1 MNRLSAI
8 TVALILAAPFI
19 FAGAGTNR
27 SAHAAELAR
36 RTPRT
41 GQSSKSSQKPQN
53 SKPDEQK
60 TIETDETVR
69 LGTELVNVL
78 FTAVDASNH
87 VISNINQNEISVL
100 EDGQPQQIFTFKRE
114 VSLPI
119 NIAILID
126 LSGSQEYTFPEE
138 KLAAGYFLHSII
150 RSGEDSAA
158 LLTFMDDV
166 DLVQGLT
173 SHVDTMSRAL
183 DEVEYARHLGAVT
196 SRNQATALYDAVYI
210 TVDEVLGREEI
221 RRSADDSITRR
232 AIILLT
238 DGVDNASNRK
248 LDEAIDR
255 AWKSGVMIYSIG
267 IGDRFRFEG
276 IREDVLRRMSGETG
290 GRAYFP
296 RGPEDLG
303 GDFKQIESDLRSQYL
318 VAYAPSN
325 TLHDGSFH
333 RIDVRIPDRPGVRV
347 IHRRGYYAPREDVKK

>member
-1 MNRLSAI
+1 MNPRFISVISAI
-8 TVALILAAPFI
+8 IFVAQFNNASRAMVKPESSGSST
-19 FAGAGTNR
+19 FANQQ
-27 SAHAAELAR
+27 
-36 RTPRT
+36 
-41 GQSSKSSQKPQN
+41 GQQGKDASQK
-53 SKPDEQK
+53 QK
-60 TIETDETVR
+60 DQKQSDQAIEGTETLK
-69 LGTELVNVL
+69 LGTDLVNVL
-78 FTAVDASNH
+78 FTAVDANNH
-87 VISNINQNEISVL
+87 VISNINQNEVTIL
-100 EDGQPQQIFTFKRE
+100 EDGQPQQVFTFRRE

-126 LSGSQEYTFPEE
+126 LSGSQEYTFPQE
-138 KLAAGYFLHSII
+138 KLAASYFLHSII

-173 SHVDTMSRAL
+173 SHLDSMNRAM
-183 DEVEYARHLGAVT
+183 DEVEYARHVGPVS

-221 RRSADDSITRR
+221 RRSADDVITRR

-255 AWKSGVMIYSIG
+255 ASKSGVMIYSIG

-276 IREDVLRRMSGETG
+276 IREDVLERMSEETG

-296 RGPEDLG
+296 RGPEDLT
-303 GDFKQIESDLRSQYL
+303 GDFKQIENDLRSQYL
-318 VAYAPSN
+318 VAYAPTN
-325 TLHDGSFH
+325 TSHDGSF
-333 RIDVRIPDRPGVRV
+333 RKIDVRIPDRPGVRT
-347 IHRRGYYAPREDVKK
+347 IHRRGYYAAREDVNK

>member
-1 MNRLSAI
+1 MIRKIALLAIVAI
-8 TVALILAAPFI
+8 TAQMQCAALALGGKSGATAVQPAPL
-19 FAGAGTNR
+19 N
-27 SAHAAELAR
+27 S
-36 RTPRT
+36 
-41 GQSSKSSQKPQN
+41 QKQKPQ
-53 SKPDEQK
+53 QK
-60 TIETDETVR
+60 QQSGSGQQGQTIESDDTVR

-78 FTAVDASNH
+78 FTAVDANNH
-87 VISNINQNEISVL
+87 IISNVNQNEIKVL
-100 EDGQPQQIFTFKRE
+100 EDGKPQQIFTFRRE

-173 SHVDTMSRAL
+173 SRLDTMNRAL
-183 DEVEYARHLGAVT
+183 DEVEYARRAGPVT

-248 LDEAIDR
+248 LNEAIDR

-276 IREDVLRRMSGETG
+276 VREDVLRKMSEDTG

-296 RGPEDLG
+296 RGPEDLT

-318 VAYAPSN
+318 VAYSPSE
-325 TLHDGSFH
+325 TVHDGAFH
-333 RIDVRIPDRPGVRV
+333 RIDVQIPDRPGVRV
-347 IHRRGYYAPREDVKK
+347 IHRRGYYAPREDVKQ

>member
-1 MNRLSAI
+1 MNRKLIIVTVVVLLTQLQNAGSALVGHGRAYGR
-8 TVALILAAPFI
+8 TVQSVQD
-19 FAGAGTNR
+19 R
-27 SAHAAELAR
+27 Q
-36 RTPRT
+36 T
-41 GQSSKSSQKPQN
+41 GKSSQKQ
-53 SKPDEQK
+53 PDPKQQESQP
-60 TIETDETVR
+60 IEIDQTVR
-69 LGTELVNVL
+69 LGTDLVNVL
-78 FTAVDASNH
+78 FTAVDSNNH
-87 VISNINQNEISVL
+87 IISNVNQNEITVL
-100 EDGQPQQIFTFKRE
+100 EDGKPQQIFTFRRE

-126 LSGSQEYTFPEE
+126 LSGSQEFTFPEE
-138 KLAAGYFLHSII
+138 KMAAGYFLHSII

-173 SHVDTMSRAL
+173 PRVDTMNRAL
-183 DEVEYARHLGAVT
+183 DEVEYARRLGPVT

-248 LDEAIDR
+248 LAEAIDR

-276 IREDVLRRMSGETG
+276 VREDVLKKMSEETG

-296 RGPEDLG
+296 RGPEDLT

-318 VAYAPSN
+318 VAYAPAD
-325 TLHDGSFH
+325 TPHDGSFH
-333 RIDVRIPDRPGVRV
+333 RIDVQIPNRPGVRV
-347 IHRRGYYAPREDVKK
+347 IHRRGYYAPRDDGKK